1 MNCPSCGKTIP
12 DESSFCN
19 FCGAPVS
26 QSAPVEKQA
35 GVTVS
40 CARCG
45 GTGQLPKLLGPS
57 NCPACQGKGTV
68 LVADPPRKCLLC
80 GGSGYQEG
88 FVNKPI
94 CGVCW
99 GTGWADVLK

>member
-19 FCGAPVS
+19 HCGASVA
-26 QSAPVEKQA
+26 QATAEEKQA
-35 GVTVS
+35 GVTVT

-45 GTGQLPKLLGPS
+45 GTGELPKFLGPS
-57 NCPACQGKGTV
+57 ACPACHGKGTV
-68 LVADPPRKCLLC
+68 QVADPPQKCPLC
-80 GGSGYQEG
+80 GGTGYQEG
-88 FVNKPI
+88 FVNKPL